1 MRDQCSVPIAGE
13 NSQVRGEAVALAV
26 GSRKIPIWHIRTGNA
41 GLICGLTWVVCVQ
54 MWKDR
59 LLRKGEEFKS
69 DEQTRAED
77 VCPAMQWG
85 RENSSQA
92 VKWWRT
98 AWKKAQKG
106 NFDYTVLRHD
116 EVNWGSSDQT
126 RCLYKFKRKDSFG
139 TNPQGREPGV
149 PILYQSLLQTLIR
162 PWIKSPWLSQCHSS
176 TIAIELLSL
185 STGTIQSPRHIS
197 RGSTWYLLKT
207 SHK

>member
-26 GSRKIPIWHIRTGNA
+26 GSRKSPIWHIRTGNA
-41 GLICGLTWVVCVQ
+41 GLICCLTWVVCVQ

-98 AWKKAQKG
+98 GWKKAQKG
-106 NFDYTVLRHD
+106 NFDYTEIWWSELGQLRPNQVLVQIQK
-116 EVNWGSSDQT
+116 EGQLWDQST
-126 RCLYKFKRKDSFG
+126 GQRAWS
-139 TNPQGREPGV
+139 TNFV
-149 PILYQSLLQTLIR
+149 PV
-162 PWIKSPWLSQCHSS
+162 SS
-176 TIAIELLSL
+176 TN
-185 STGTIQSPRHIS
+185 
-197 RGSTWYLLKT
+197 
-207 SHK
+207 SHTALDKVPLIFSVP